1 MKIRSMQHGFFWI
14 FQASGFSDDT
24 ITSAQK
30 SFKELSS
37 ILSSKT
43 PTIHFHNMM
52 NIKPDFCLSP
62 LDVDECYSYLSYKD
76 NKSVIYF
83 L

>member
-1 MKIRSMQHGFFWI
+1 MDFSGFFK
-14 FQASGFSDDT
+14 QVGFLMIL

-43 PTIHFHNMM
+43 PMIHFHNMM
-52 NIKPDFCLSP
+52 NIKPGFCLSP
-62 LDVDECYSYLSYKD
+62 LDVDECYPYLSYKD